1 MNIKK
6 MLAGTVTGSL
16 LVTGCSVTIEP
27 GMPTQTEQET
37 QTEDTTF
44 WQAWNSIP
52 RHERVELCENIEIL
66 GDVADDVIKDIAR
79 ENGFDPDEW
88 AANIYEGCG
97 RL

>member
-6 MLAGTVTGSL
+6 MLAGTVTGLL
-16 LVTGCSVTIEP
+16 LVTGCSGTIETSK
-27 GMPTQTEQET
+27 PTQSEQEVT
-37 QTEDTTF
+37 YHDTAF
-44 WQAWNSIP
+44 WEAWISIP
-52 RHERVELCENIEIL
+52 RDERVELCEIIEIL

-88 AANIYEGCG
+88 AANVYEGCG